1 MVLGELGSTLGV
13 VLAAFV
19 LTVTPELLRGFDEY
33 RVLLFGCADGDD
45 DDLAAARA
53 WCAPAAAG
61 LRCEKESRHDRQH
74 LTR

>member
-1 MVLGELGSTLGV
+1 MGSTLGV

-33 RVLLFGCADGDD
+33 RVLLFGVLMVMMMIWRPRD
-45 DDLAAARA
+45 

>member
-1 MVLGELGSTLGV
+1 MGSTPGV

-33 RVLLFGCADGDD
+33 RVLLFGVLMVMMMIWRPRG
-45 DDLAAARA
+45 

>member
-1 MVLGELGSTLGV
+1 MGSTLGV

-33 RVLLFGCADGDD
+33 RVLLFGVLMVMMMICGRA
-45 DDLAAARA
+45 A